1 MTALLT
7 DVRETQRLIE
17 ERLARAVAARP
28 NADGGHVRDQY
39 PPIDTFLATASR
51 HVAATVQVLVP
62 AVRKRLPDGS
72 QRAKAYLAQTRRFSQ
87 TLAQV
92 KAKLY
97 GSVYGV
103 GSWPQLW
110 RAVEREYAALAEMEI
125 HLAELLEDHP
135 GAVDE
140 DLVTRLHRAELRAPT
155 RPHPFIPQRGA
166 SGGLARALARRID
179 AFWDAAEGRMVPGV
193 ERHHERA
200 KQGLITQYFL
210 GDPHVEDWAD
220 EEAEK
225 PPRDRR

>member
-17 ERLARAVAARP
+17 ERLARAAVARP
-28 NADGGHVRDQY
+28 TGDPEHPRDQY

-51 HVAATVQVLVP
+51 HVAATSQVLVP
-62 AVRKRLPDGS
+62 VVRKRLPDGPR
-72 QRAKAYLAQTRRFSQ
+72 RAKAYLAQARRFSQ

-97 GSVYGV
+97 GSVYGI
-103 GSWPQLW
+103 GTWPQLW
-110 RAVEREYAALAEMEI
+110 KAVEREYAALSAMEVE
-125 HLAELLEDHP
+125 LAELLEDHP
-135 GAVDE
+135 GAVDD

-166 SGGLARALARRID
+166 SGGVARILARQID
-179 AFWDAAEGRMVPGV
+179 AFWDTAEGRMVPDV
-193 ERHHERA
+193 ERHHERR

-210 GDPHVEDWAD
+210 GDPHVEEWPDD
-220 EEAEK
+220 ED
-225 PPRDRR
+225 PVTDPR